1 MAFAVPGSTADSLYQ
16 GSLRTKKALFICVQ
30 DRYQRDLRN
39 IQSFSQKVDPDQ
51 HIKHIQAHI
60 ADDLRT
66 FQSVNVRMKI
76 PDTDSQIFHII
87 GKVLCHTFGQSRDQ
101 DFVFLLDLFI
111 YFCYKIIDLS
121 FDRTHLYLRI
131 KKSGR
136 ADDLLCPEK
145 FMVKLIFS
153 RCCRYEHHLVQ
164 LGLKFI
170 KA

>member
-1 MAFAVPGSTADSLYQ
+1 MAFAVPGSTTDSLYQ
-16 GSLRTKKALFICVQ
+16 GCFRTKEAFLVCVQ
-30 DRYQRDLRN
+30 DRNQCDLGN
-39 IQSFSQKVDPDQ
+39 IQTFSQKVDSHQ
-51 HIKHIQAHI
+51 HIKYIQTHVT
-60 ADDLRT
+60 DDLRT
-66 FQSVNVRMKI
+66 FQGVNVRMKI

-87 GKVLCHTFGQSRDQ
+87 GKVFCHTFGQSSDQ
-101 DFVFLLDLFI
+101 NFVFLLDLFI
-111 YFCYKIIDLS
+111 YFCHKIIDLS

-145 FMVKLIFS
+145 FMIKLIFS